1 MNHLT
6 LRGTHREMGFQWGAR
21 LAERGLRLLDHVP
34 FPLEAE
40 RRAFAAACRP
50 AYARHFPAALEELE
64 GLAAGQNCRQ
74 EDLETV
80 LFTTYALPP
89 ACGCSCLAVSNGNGV
104 FFGRNSDFLTALEP
118 DYTHVTYGFSDRAI
132 PFTGNTTS
140 FVQMEDAVNARGL
153 AIGLTSVYT
162 PRPRPGLN
170 AGMVLRLLAETCA
183 AVPELESLIAM
194 SRMFGVTIGAL
205 LGVEPEAAE
214 DRSEKDAP
222 EAPGEGVEGTAPA
235 GELTDR
241 ELAAVEAIAK
251 KYLDAAQVVQNPRWS
266 RKKKIAVSAGICGA
280 ALTAALALGSGLS
293 ALGSRLDQVQSQ
305 VYGIESSVSG
315 QIGALAGQIRD
326 LLDEDSNLFAVS
338 QARVTD
344 YDLAAGTVTLQVS
357 AQAKS
362 WQDNTTALFT
372 ALLSDGRQ
380 FSAEASGKNGTF
392 TAQNWTLPMDQEIL
406 LSASLTTDGV
416 TAADQLETLY
426 DCLPGNFRLDVWGGF
441 SQTDW
446 ANQWRDFQSDSWPQT
461 SKKLTLG
468 GLSLSISHGGNTH
481 FSPSPSQVEIC
492 FYRNQETVPESSVPV
507 PEALELWAEAGFVEM
522 YNWTD
527 YTFTCE
533 LLPGETLTAA
543 VCITDD
549 HGQTTWTI
557 LCAYRLDQSGN
568 VQTPQDL
575 PADWQPGDLL

>member
-1 MNHLT
+1 MREQQT
-6 LRGTHREMGFQWGAR
+6 LGRRIQEAR
-21 LAERGLRLLDHVP
+21 K
-34 FPLEAE
+34 
-40 RRAFAAACRP
+40 
-50 AYARHFPAALEELE
+50 
-64 GLAAGQNCRQ
+64 AAGLSQESLGERLGVSRQ
-74 EDLETV
+74 
-80 LFTTYALPP
+80 
-89 ACGCSCLAVSNGNGV
+89 AVSKWEA
-104 FFGRNSDFLTALEP
+104 D
-118 DYTHVTYGFSDRAI
+118 
-132 PFTGNTTS
+132 
-140 FVQMEDAVNARGL
+140 
-153 AIGLTSVYT
+153 
-162 PRPRPGLN
+162 
-170 AGMVLRLLAETCA
+170 A
-183 AVPELESLIAM
+183 AVPELENLIAM
-194 SRMFGVTIGAL
+194 SRIFGVTIGAL

-214 DRSEKDAP
+214 DRSEEDAP
-222 EAPGEGVEGTAPA
+222 KAPGEGAEGAAPA
-235 GELTDR
+235 EELTDR
-241 ELAAVEAIAK
+241 ELAAVEAIVR
-251 KYLDAAQVVQNPRWS
+251 KYLEAVRRPRWS

-280 ALTAALALGSGLS
+280 ALAAVLALGSGFS
-293 ALGSRLDQVQSQ
+293 ALGSRLDQVQGQ
-305 VYGIESSVSG
+305 VYGIESSVGS

-326 LLDEDSNLFAVS
+326 ILDEDSNLFAVS
-338 QARVTD
+338 QAQVTD
-344 YDLAAGTVTLQVS
+344 YDLTAETVTLQVS

-446 ANQWRDFQSDSWPQT
+446 SNQWTDFQGDSWPQT

-468 GLSLSISHGGNTH
+468 GLSLSINSYGGDSHSGPAPTE
-481 FSPSPSQVEIC
+481 VELC
-492 FYRNQETVPESSVPV
+492 FFRDQETVPESSIPV

-522 YNWTD
+522 YDWTD

-533 LLPGETLTAA
+533 LLPEETLTAA
-543 VCITDD
+543 VRITDD

-557 LCAYRLDQSGN
+557 LCAYRLDRSGN

-575 PADWQPGDLL
+575 PADWHPGDLL

>member
-1 MNHLT
+1 MQEQT
-6 LRGTHREMGFQWGAR
+6 LGRRIQEAR
-21 LAERGLRLLDHVP
+21 K
-34 FPLEAE
+34 
-40 RRAFAAACRP
+40 
-50 AYARHFPAALEELE
+50 
-64 GLAAGQNCRQ
+64 AAGLSQESLGERLGVSRQ
-74 EDLETV
+74 
-80 LFTTYALPP
+80 
-89 ACGCSCLAVSNGNGV
+89 AVSKWEA
-104 FFGRNSDFLTALEP
+104 D
-118 DYTHVTYGFSDRAI
+118 
-132 PFTGNTTS
+132 
-140 FVQMEDAVNARGL
+140 
-153 AIGLTSVYT
+153 
-162 PRPRPGLN
+162 
-170 AGMVLRLLAETCA
+170 A
-183 AVPELESLIAM
+183 AVPELENLIAM
-194 SRMFGVTIGAL
+194 SRIFGVTIGAL

-214 DRSEKDAP
+214 DRSEEDAP
-222 EAPGEGVEGTAPA
+222 KAPGEGAEGAAPA
-235 GELTDR
+235 EELTDR
-241 ELAAVEAIAK
+241 ELAAVEAIVR
-251 KYLDAAQVVQNPRWS
+251 KYLEAVRRPRWS

-280 ALTAALALGSGLS
+280 ALAAVLALGSGFS
-293 ALGSRLDQVQSQ
+293 ALGSRLDQVQGQ
-305 VYGIESSVSG
+305 VYGIESSVGS

-326 LLDEDSNLFAVS
+326 ILDEDSNLFAVS
-338 QARVTD
+338 QAQVTD
-344 YDLAAGTVTLQVS
+344 YDLTAETVTLQVS

-446 ANQWRDFQSDSWPQT
+446 SNQWTDFQGDSWPQT

-468 GLSLSISHGGNTH
+468 GLSLSINSYGGDSHSGPAPTE
-481 FSPSPSQVEIC
+481 VELC
-492 FYRNQETVPESSVPV
+492 FFRDQETVPESSIPV

-522 YNWTD
+522 YDWTD

-533 LLPGETLTAA
+533 LLPEETLTAA
-543 VCITDD
+543 VRITDD

-557 LCAYRLDQSGN
+557 LCAYRLDRSGN

-575 PADWQPGDLL
+575 PADWHPGDLL

>member
-1 MNHLT
+1 MREQQT
-6 LRGTHREMGFQWGAR
+6 LGRRIQEARKAASLSQESLGERLGAS
-21 LAERGLRLLDHVP
+21 
-34 FPLEAE
+34 
-40 RRAFAAACRP
+40 
-50 AYARHFPAALEELE
+50 
-64 GLAAGQNCRQ
+64 RQ
-74 EDLETV
+74 
-80 LFTTYALPP
+80 
-89 ACGCSCLAVSNGNGV
+89 AVSKWEA
-104 FFGRNSDFLTALEP
+104 D
-118 DYTHVTYGFSDRAI
+118 
-132 PFTGNTTS
+132 
-140 FVQMEDAVNARGL
+140 
-153 AIGLTSVYT
+153 
-162 PRPRPGLN
+162 
-170 AGMVLRLLAETCA
+170 A
-183 AVPELESLIAM
+183 AVPELENLIAM
-194 SRMFGVTIGAL
+194 SRIFGVTIGAL

-214 DRSEKDAP
+214 DRSEGDAP
-222 EAPGEGVEGTAPA
+222 EAPGEGAEDAAPA

-241 ELAAVEAIAK
+241 ELAAVEAIVR
-251 KYLDAAQVVQNPRWS
+251 KYLEAVRRPRWS
-266 RKKKIAVSAGICGA
+266 RRKKIAVSAGICGA
-280 ALTAALALGSGLS
+280 TLAAALALGSGFS

-305 VYGIESSVSG
+305 VYGIESSVGS

-326 LLDEDSNLFAVS
+326 ILDEDSNLFAVS
-338 QARVTD
+338 QAQVTD
-344 YDLAAGTVTLQVS
+344 YDLTAETVTLQVS

-446 ANQWRDFQSDSWPQT
+446 SNQWTDFQGDSWPQT
-461 SKKLTLG
+461 SKRLTLG
-468 GLSLSISHGGNTH
+468 GLSLSINSYGGDSHSGPAPTE
-481 FSPSPSQVEIC
+481 VELC
-492 FYRNQETVPESSVPV
+492 FFRDQETVPESSIPV

-522 YNWTD
+522 YDWTD

-533 LLPGETLTAA
+533 LLPEETLTAA
-543 VCITDD
+543 VRITDD

-557 LCAYRLDQSGN
+557 LCAYRLDRSGN

-575 PADWQPGDLL
+575 PADWHPGDLL

>member
-1 MNHLT
+1 MREQQT
-6 LRGTHREMGFQWGAR
+6 LGRRIQEAR
-21 LAERGLRLLDHVP
+21 K
-34 FPLEAE
+34 
-40 RRAFAAACRP
+40 
-50 AYARHFPAALEELE
+50 
-64 GLAAGQNCRQ
+64 AAGLSQESLGERLGVSRQ
-74 EDLETV
+74 
-80 LFTTYALPP
+80 
-89 ACGCSCLAVSNGNGV
+89 AVSKWEA
-104 FFGRNSDFLTALEP
+104 D
-118 DYTHVTYGFSDRAI
+118 
-132 PFTGNTTS
+132 
-140 FVQMEDAVNARGL
+140 
-153 AIGLTSVYT
+153 
-162 PRPRPGLN
+162 
-170 AGMVLRLLAETCA
+170 A
-183 AVPELESLIAM
+183 AVPELENLIAM
-194 SRMFGVTIGAL
+194 SRIFGVTIGAL

-214 DRSEKDAP
+214 DRSEGDAP
-222 EAPGEGVEGTAPA
+222 EAPGEGAEDAAPA

-241 ELAAVEAIAK
+241 ELAAVEAIVR
-251 KYLDAAQVVQNPRWS
+251 KYLEAVRRPRWS
-266 RKKKIAVSAGICGA
+266 RRKKIAVSTGICGA
-280 ALTAALALGSGLS
+280 ALAAALALGSGFS

-305 VYGIESSVSG
+305 VYGIESSVGS

-326 LLDEDSNLFAVS
+326 ILDEDSNLFAVS
-338 QARVTD
+338 QAQVTD
-344 YDLAAGTVTLQVS
+344 YDLTAETVTLQVS

-446 ANQWRDFQSDSWPQT
+446 SNQWTDFQGDSWPQT

-468 GLSLSISHGGNTH
+468 GLSLSINSYGGDSHSGPAPTE
-481 FSPSPSQVEIC
+481 VELC
-492 FYRNQETVPESSVPV
+492 FFRDQETVPESSIPV
-507 PEALELWAEAGFVEM
+507 PESLELWAEAGFVEM
-522 YNWTD
+522 YDWTD

-533 LLPGETLTAA
+533 LLPEETLTAA
-543 VCITDD
+543 VRITDD

-557 LCAYRLDQSGN
+557 LCAYRLDRSGN

-575 PADWQPGDLL
+575 PADWHPGDLL